1 MTQAPG
7 STVSCPQCGGE
18 SPLLSGQQLLRC
30 RFCDATLFVDR
41 SGVVSHYRLPAL
53 LDRDQAEAA
62 LRRWMAGNETVKHLD
77 RKSTIESLEL
87 VSFPMW
93 MFRARADRGEEVH
106 VEPAAPT
113 PIPQIA
119 DLEVPAGRL
128 EPYQEQEDS
137 ATAFPVTIPLETARG
152 WLDQRGIERV
162 TETAL
167 VQVPFWI
174 GHYLYEGQRFR
185 ALVEGST
192 GTVLAALYPEK
203 AESPYVLIVALGI
216 FLFGVEGLLIGNL
229 ALKFIAYLL
238 TAVPLTLLAMWVAR
252 KV

>member
-1 MTQAPG
+1 MMQAPG

-18 SPLLSGQQLLRC
+18 SPLPSGQELLRC
-30 RFCDATLFVDR
+30 GFCDATLFVDR
-41 SGVVSHYRLPAL
+41 SQVVSHYRLPAL

-62 LRRWMAGNETVKHLD
+62 LRRWMAGNDTVKHLD
-77 RKSTIESLEL
+77 RQSSIESLEL

-93 MFRARADRGEEVH
+93 MFRARAGRGEEVH

-119 DLEVPAGRL
+119 DLDVPAGRL
-128 EPYQEQEDS
+128 EPYREEEGS
-137 ATAFPVTIPLETARG
+137 ATALPVTIPLETARG
-152 WLDQRGIERV
+152 WLDQRGVERV

-167 VQVPFWI
+167 VQVPFW
-174 GHYLYEGQRFR
+174 HCRYLYEGRPFR

-192 GTVLAALYPEK
+192 GTVLAASFPEK
-203 AESPYVLIVALGI
+203 AESPYVLIVGLGLL
-216 FLFGVEGLLIGNL
+216 LFGLEGLLIGNL
-229 ALKFIAYLL
+229 AIKFVVYLL
-238 TAVPLTLLAMWVAR
+238 TAVPLTLLATWVAR